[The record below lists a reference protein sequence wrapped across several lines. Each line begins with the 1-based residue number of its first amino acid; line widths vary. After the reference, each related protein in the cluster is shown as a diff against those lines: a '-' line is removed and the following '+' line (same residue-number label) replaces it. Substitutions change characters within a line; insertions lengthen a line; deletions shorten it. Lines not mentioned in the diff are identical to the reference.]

1 MSDPSEH
8 IVIVGAGAAGL
19 MAARELARGGKR
31 VTILEARD
39 RCGGRIHPLPASEFG
54 YPADGGAEFVHGDA
68 PVTHGLLREAG
79 LSLRTIGGA
88 QWSFDGTEFS
98 RENPRD
104 PDEKKLHAAAR
115 DLTDD
120 LTVANFLRRHFPGPD
135 YARLRH
141 AVERMVEG
149 YDAADPERASTLA
162 LRDEW
167 MNDGHATQA
176 RIDGGYSGLIDFLAA
191 ECRKSG
197 VTIHLGAVVSAIEE
211 SDGKINVRCAGGAVQ
226 VCERVI
232 LTVPLPLLREIALP
246 AATRAKAAAADDIG
260 FGSVIK
266 ILLRFTRPWWRERR
280 EELAD
285 MIFLLSDETIPVWWT
300 RYPDQHPVLTGW
312 FGGPRTV
319 ELSHLDP
326 QGLIDAGIS
335 SLAKIFGLPREDV
348 ARDVVAAAA
357 ANWAHDPFARG
368 AYSWATLR
376 TRAAQEILAR
386 ADGPVLF
393 SGEALYRGRDMGTV
407 EAALAS
413 GLETAALILQ
423 GRERR
428 PASLRA
434 FGLTSDCHRS

>member
-1 MSDPSEH
+1 MSDTSEH

-19 MAARELARGGKR
+19 MAARELARAGKR

-39 RCGGRIHPLPASEFG
+39 RCGGRIHPLSVSEFG
-54 YPADGGAEFVHGDA
+54 YAADGGAEFVHGDA
-68 PVTHGLLREAG
+68 PVTRGLAREAG
-79 LSLRTIGGA
+79 LTVRAIGGA
-88 QWSFDGTEFS
+88 QWSFDGKTFS
-98 RENPRD
+98 RESPRD
-104 PDEKKLHAAAR
+104 PYDERLHAALR
-115 DLTDD
+115 DLTED
-120 LTVANFLRRHFPGPD
+120 LTVADFLRRHFAEPE
-135 YARLRH
+135 YARLRRS
-141 AVERMVEG
+141 VERMVEG

-167 MNDGHATQA
+167 MNDGHSTQA
-176 RIDGGYSGLIDFLAA
+176 RIDGGYGGLIDFLAA
-191 ECRKSG
+191 DCRKSG
-197 VTIHLGAVVSAIEE
+197 VAIRLGAVVTAIEE
-211 SDGKINVRCAGGAVQ
+211 SQGTVAVRCTDGDAQ
-226 VCERVI
+226 LCNRVI
-232 LTVPLPLLREIALP
+232 LTVPLSLLRDIALP
-246 AATRAKAAAADDIG
+246 AAARAKALAADDIG

-312 FGGPRTV
+312 FGGPRTA

-326 QGLIDAGIS
+326 QGLIDAGID
-335 SLAKIFGLPREDV
+335 SLATIFGLS
-348 ARDVVAAAA
+348 RDDLVRDLVAAEA

-368 AYSWATLR
+368 AYSWATPR

-413 GLETAALILQ
+413 GQETAGLILQ
-423 GRERR
+423 R
-428 PASLRA
+428 
-434 FGLTSDCHRS
+434 

>member
-1 MSDPSEH
+1 MSDTSEH

-19 MAARELARGGKR
+19 MAARALARTGKR
-31 VTILEARD
+31 VTLLEARD

-54 YPADGGAEFVHGDA
+54 YAADGGAEFVHGEA
-68 PVTHGLLREAG
+68 PVTRGLAREAG
-79 LSLRTIGGA
+79 LSVRTIGGT
-88 QWSFDGTEFS
+88 QWSFDGKAFS
-98 RENPRD
+98 QENPRD
-104 PDEKKLHAAAR
+104 PYGAKLHAAVKE
-115 DLTDD
+115 LTDD
-120 LTVANFLRRHFPGPD
+120 LTVADFLRRHFAGPE

-167 MNDGHATQA
+167 MNDGHATQG
-176 RIDGGYSGLIDFLAA
+176 RIDGGYGRLIDFLAA

-197 VTIHLGAVVSAIEE
+197 AAIHLGAVVAAIEE
-211 SDGKINVRCAGGAVQ
+211 SGGKVVVRCAGGEEQ
-226 VCERVI
+226 ICDRVI

-246 AATRAKAAAADDIG
+246 AAARTKAAAADDIG

-266 ILLRFTRPWWRERR
+266 LLLRFKRPWWRER

-285 MIFLLSDETIPVWWT
+285 MLFLLSDEIIPVWWT
-300 RYPDQHPVLTGW
+300 RQPDQHHVLTGW
-312 FGGPRTV
+312 FGGPRTA

-326 QGLIDAGIS
+326 QGLIDAGLD
-335 SLAKIFGLPREDV
+335 SLAAIFNQPREDI
-348 ARDVVAAAA
+348 ARDLVASTA

-368 AYSWATLR
+368 AYSWATPQ
-376 TRAAQEILAR
+376 TRAAQEILAH

-413 GLETAALILQ
+413 GLETAGLILQ
-423 GRERR
+423 
-428 PASLRA
+428 S
-434 FGLTSDCHRS
+434 

>member
-1 MSDPSEH
+1 MSDTSEH

-19 MAARELARGGKR
+19 MAARALARTGKR

-54 YPADGGAEFVHGDA
+54 YAADGGAEFVHGEA
-68 PVTHGLLREAG
+68 PVTRGLAREAG
-79 LSLRTIGGA
+79 LSVRTIGGT
-88 QWSFDGTEFS
+88 QWSFDGKAFS

-104 PDEKKLHAAAR
+104 PYGDKLHAAVKE
-115 DLTDD
+115 LTDD
-120 LTVANFLRRHFPGPD
+120 LTVADFLRRHFAGPE

-167 MNDGHATQA
+167 MNDGHATQG
-176 RIDGGYSGLIDFLAA
+176 RIDGGYGRLIDFLAA

-197 VTIHLGAVVSAIEE
+197 AAIHLGAVVAAIEE
-211 SDGKINVRCAGGAVQ
+211 SGGKVVVRGAGGEEQ
-226 VCERVI
+226 ICDRVI

-246 AATRAKAAAADDIG
+246 AAARTKAAAADDIG

-266 ILLRFTRPWWRERR
+266 LLLRFKRPWWRER

-285 MIFLLSDETIPVWWT
+285 MLFLLSDETIPVWWT
-300 RYPDQHPVLTGW
+300 RQPDQHHVLTGW
-312 FGGPRTV
+312 FGGPRTA

-326 QGLIDAGIS
+326 QGLIDAGLD
-335 SLAKIFGLPREDV
+335 SLAAIFNQPREDI
-348 ARDVVAAAA
+348 ARDLVASAA

-368 AYSWATLR
+368 AYSWATPQ

-413 GLETAALILQ
+413 GLETAGLILQ
-423 GRERR
+423 G
-428 PASLRA
+428 
-434 FGLTSDCHRS
+434 